1 LLPWFANPDAP
12 QGTPPITVADARRY
26 VVADSDSYDVI
37 VADLFHPALD
47 GSGALYTT
55 EHFAAVRE
63 RLARDGIFCQ
73 WLPLYQLDQPSLRAI
88 IRSFQTVYPGASA
101 WLNHYS
107 VRTPMLALIGA
118 KEAQSLDPDALAA
131 RLRDPQLQP
140 VTHGLGFDAPIDV
153 LGQYLGGAS
162 ALAAFAGDGPRNTD
176 DNPFVIY
183 DARRN
188 VEALSAPPWTLLLK
202 VIGSMPTD
210 ADRLLTT
217 AQRDLWGSRLLA
229 YWQAR
234 NRFIEAGAALTGDP
248 RGPALI
254 AAAAPG
260 LLDAL
265 RISAEFDPAYAP
277 LMSMAR
283 SLRGSDRAAAQRLL
297 QAIDAA
303 APARP
308 EARDL
313 LAREFAN

>member
-1 LLPWFANPDAP
+1 
-12 QGTPPITVADARRY
+12 
-26 VVADSDSYDVI
+26 
-37 VADLFHPALD
+37 
-47 GSGALYTT
+47 
-55 EHFAAVRE
+55 
-63 RLARDGIFCQ
+63 
-73 WLPLYQLDQPSLRAI
+73 
-88 IRSFQTVYPGASA
+88 
-101 WLNHYS
+101 
-107 VRTPMLALIGA
+107 
-118 KEAQSLDPDALAA
+118 
-131 RLRDPQLQP
+131 
-140 VTHGLGFDAPIDV
+140 
-153 LGQYLGGAS
+153 
-162 ALAAFAGDGPRNTD
+162 DGPRNTD